1 MAPFLLE
8 AAPMISRRLVL
19 LVAVCVSL
27 DFGSPF
33 LVGAF
38 RFNADDSL
46 EGLSSPAGRMEP
58 GRFAA
63 PSPLVPMHDSSVRPL
78 VPGRGPVGRRPER
91 WVVEL
96 RQSHAPE
103 SQSPSSI
110 EDH

>member
-1 MAPFLLE
+1 
-8 AAPMISRRLVL
+8 MISWRLVL

-33 LVGAF
+33 VAGAF
-38 RFNADDSL
+38 RFSADDSL
-46 EGLSSPAGRMEP
+46 EGLSSPAGRIQP

-63 PSPLVPMHDSSVRPL
+63 PSPLVPMHDSSVRAL
-78 VPGRGPVGRRPER
+78 VPGRGSVGRRPEQ
-91 WVVEL
+91 WVVEF
-96 RQSHAPE
+96 RQSHALE